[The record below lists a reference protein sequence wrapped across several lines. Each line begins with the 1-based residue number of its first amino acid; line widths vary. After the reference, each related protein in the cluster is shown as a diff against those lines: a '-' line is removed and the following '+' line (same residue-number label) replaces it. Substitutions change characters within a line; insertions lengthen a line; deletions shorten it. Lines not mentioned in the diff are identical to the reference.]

1 MDIKSLI
8 NKVITSKGILRIPS
22 WWMRKLLTEIVG
34 YIDSGDSANS
44 KSIDSTNTEISH
56 IKNLSLPYMLVSGT
70 GIVNIDEKEVSFTDA
85 NKQLIYITGAI
96 TFKKQDHTPNNLIT
110 YIYIP
115 HIDIRSQGRDM
126 SYMFYECRTLTSLD
140 LSSFNTSAVTNMSSM
155 FSSCSALTSLN
166 LSSFDTSA
174 VTNMSSMFYFCSG
187 LTSFDLS
194 SFDTSAVTN
203 MSGMFYYCSA
213 LTSLDLSSFNTSAV
227 TNMSSMFSSCSALTS
242 LNLSGFDTSAVTD
255 MYSMF
260 FECRALTSL
269 NLSGFDTSSVTS
281 MAFMFYSCSG
291 LTSLDLSSFNTSAVT
306 NMSSMFYYCRALT
319 SLNLSSFDTS
329 AVTNMS
335 GMFSECSALTSLIL
349 GPNFFKTSKVT
360 IINLSYCSNWTNDTV
375 VTSLATNSY
384 NRASAGLSS
393 MTLKLSVKTKAA
405 LTKEQKAAITSK
417 GYTIA

>member
-126 SYMFYECRTLTSLD
+126 SYMFYECRT
-140 LSSFNTSAVTNMSSM
+140 
-155 FSSCSALTSLN
+155 
-166 LSSFDTSA
+166 
-174 VTNMSSMFYFCSG
+174 
-187 LTSFDLS
+187 
-194 SFDTSAVTN
+194 
-203 MSGMFYYCSA
+203 

>member
-56 IKNLSLPYMLVSGT
+56 IQNLSLPYMLVSGT

-155 FSSCSALTSLN
+155 F
-166 LSSFDTSA
+166 
-174 VTNMSSMFYFCSG
+174 YFCSG
-187 LTSFDLS
+187 LTSFD
-194 SFDTSAVTN
+194 
-203 MSGMFYYCSA
+203 
-213 LTSLDLSSFNTSAV
+213 
-227 TNMSSMFSSCSALTS
+227 
-242 LNLSGFDTSAVTD
+242 
-255 MYSMF
+255 
-260 FECRALTSL
+260 
-269 NLSGFDTSSVTS
+269 
-281 MAFMFYSCSG
+281 
-291 LTSLDLSSFNTSAVT
+291 
-306 NMSSMFYYCRALT
+306 
-319 SLNLSSFDTS
+319 LSSFDTS

>member
-155 FSSCSALTSLN
+155 FSSCSALTSLD
-166 LSSFDTSA
+166 LSSFNTSA

-187 LTSFDLS
+187 LTSFD
-194 SFDTSAVTN
+194 
-203 MSGMFYYCSA
+203 
-213 LTSLDLSSFNTSAV
+213 
-227 TNMSSMFSSCSALTS
+227 
-242 LNLSGFDTSAVTD
+242 
-255 MYSMF
+255 
-260 FECRALTSL
+260 
-269 NLSGFDTSSVTS
+269 
-281 MAFMFYSCSG
+281 
-291 LTSLDLSSFNTSAVT
+291 
-306 NMSSMFYYCRALT
+306 
-319 SLNLSSFDTS
+319 LSSFDTS